1 LHLLLRSFDHIKS
14 HLPEGTEVPKLVF
27 VGDGPAR
34 QELERLC
41 VEKGIDATFMG
52 HRSGEDLAACYAS
65 ADFFVFPSFT
75 EVSGL
80 VILLLTCRRS
90 AKSSS
95 RLSHLVS

>member
-1 LHLLLRSFDHIKS
+1 MLRSFDHIKE
-14 HLPEGTEVPKLVF
+14 HLPDGSEVPKLVF

-75 EVSGL
+75 EVSGPFATVLTMRPL
-80 VILLLTCRRS
+80 VKWCLRLL
-90 AKSSS
+90 
-95 RLSHLVS
+95 HLDL